1 MATDAA
7 TIRERILGFFPNT
20 YDKTEGTVLWDL
32 AQAYALDFETE
43 YKSVDSLKT
52 DFFLATVTGEDSFD
66 NKIADYG
73 QTRKA
78 ATYATGEI
86 TLGGTSGITIAKGSL
101 IASDTAEYEILTAGT
116 IPESGSINLPIQCT
130 TAGTVGNCSIGSI
143 NSFPLSITGI
153 SSCYNN
159 SAITNAVDEET
170 IETARTRVQDYLK
183 NPRTSGNVS
192 DYKAWAEEV
201 DTVGTARAIERWNG
215 INTVKVLVT
224 DRNNSTAT
232 DDIITAVAENIKNNR
247 PIGAKVTV
255 TSANLKIVDVI
266 ITGLVI
272 DTTENQ
278 TVEQTRLNIKST
290 LKNYINSVTL
300 NEEYI
305 SYSKCNSE
313 LLNTNG
319 VGDFVSLTLNGTSG
333 TLSLANDEIPSFG
346 TVTIDGVVVA

>member
-43 YKSVDSLKT
+43 YKSVDDFKT
-52 DFFLATVTGEDSFD
+52 QFFLSTVTDTEMFDS
-66 NKIADYG
+66 KIADYG
-73 QTRKA
+73 QTRKS

-86 TLGGTSGITIAKGSL
+86 TLTGTTGITIAKGSL
-101 IASDTAEYEILTAGT
+101 IASDTAEYELLNAGT
-116 IPESGSINLPIQCT
+116 VPESGSITLPIQCT
-130 TAGTVGNCSIGSI
+130 ISGTVGNCSIGSI

-153 SSCYNN
+153 DSCYNN
-159 SAITNAVDEET
+159 SSISNAVDEED
-170 IETARTRVQDYLK
+170 IETARTRVQDVIQ
-183 NPRTSGNVS
+183 NPRTSGNKN
-192 DYKAWAEEV
+192 DYKDWAEEV
-201 DTVGTARAIERWNG
+201 SAVGTARAIPRWNG
-215 INTVKVLVT
+215 VNTVKVLVT

-232 DDIITAVAENIKNNR
+232 SDIISAVVENIESNR
-247 PIGAKVTV
+247 PVGANVTV
-255 TSANLKIVDVI
+255 ESAKLKVVNVI

-278 TVEQTRLNIKST
+278 TVEQTRLNIKDT
-290 LKNYINSVTL
+290 LKEYINSVTL
-300 NEEYI
+300 NETYI

-313 LLNTNG
+313 VLASDG

-333 TLSLANDEIPSFG
+333 TLSLADDEIPSFG